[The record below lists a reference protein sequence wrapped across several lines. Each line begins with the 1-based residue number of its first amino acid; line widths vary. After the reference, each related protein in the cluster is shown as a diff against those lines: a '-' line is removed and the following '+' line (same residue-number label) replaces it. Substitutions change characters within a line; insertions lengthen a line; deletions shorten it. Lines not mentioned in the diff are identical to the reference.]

1 MFLRE
6 ITMRNRAYCL
16 GLVLIVCC
24 VQIGSAE
31 DPPAPATPPVAE
43 KPKGHVDHHADTL
56 TAEEV
61 RHRLLDSLT
70 FTCDH
75 ASLSEVLKNQIAA
88 PSKLDI
94 YIDTESIEKASI
106 AFDELTAT
114 GQFKNATIRAI
125 LTRILAANKLAYFCD
140 DTGVCVTTQEAH
152 DQHFMA
158 RVYDVTELV
167 PANEVGHP
175 ATYQP
180 GYQPQPFHNGNSAR
194 TDELSPPPFTPSSG
208 SNENPLDAPKQTPAK
223 PVQFGGGMPVRI
235 VEEFPDGMGW
245 NHSQNAN
252 AWVLSIQAATG
263 GNVTDAWSQSGKS
276 GTISIM
282 NTGHA
287 KLMVVRQTEAVH
299 TEIESLL
306 AEIYT
311 HHHMTKPDESNE
323 QAKPHTAK
331 LKIVRPQLRA
341 VNLGN
346 R

>member
-1 MFLRE
+1 
-6 ITMRNRAYCL
+6 MRNRAYCL
-16 GLVLIVCC
+16 GMVLIVCC

-31 DPPAPATPPVAE
+31 DPPAAATPPVAD
-43 KPKGHVDHHADTL
+43 KPKGHGEQHSDTL

-75 ASLSEVLKNQIAA
+75 ASLSEVLKNQIAV

-106 AFDELTAT
+106 VFDDLTAT

-140 DTGVCVTTQEAH
+140 DTGVCITTQEAH

-180 GYQPQPFHNGNSAR
+180 GYQLQPFHNGNSAP
-194 TDELSPPPFTPSSG
+194 TDDSNPSPLTPSSG
-208 SNENPLDAPKQTPAK
+208 SNENPLGAPKQTQAK
-223 PVQFGGGMPVRI
+223 PVQFGGGMPIRI
-235 VEEFPDGMGW
+235 EEGYSEGISW
-245 NHSQNAN
+245 NSPMNAN
-252 AWVLSIQAATG
+252 TLTVAIKQATG
-263 GNVTDAWSQSGKS
+263 ANAPDAWSQSGKS
-276 GTISIM
+276 GTISII

-287 KLMVVRQTEAVH
+287 KLMVVRQSESVH

-311 HHHMTKPDESNE
+311 HHHMTKPDEPNE
-323 QAKPHTAK
+323 KATPHTAK
-331 LKIVRPQLRA
+331 LKVVRPQMRT